1 MSENSI
7 NAISSVRSAEA
18 SPAAELPQVQSE
30 AMAGPRAGAPAQVKP
45 VAQAQVEA
53 LAQAEAAAAP
63 KLGAPAES
71 KPIRAEDKAALPIS
85 NGSNVTIHF
94 KVDEKTNALTV
105 FVVDRKSKRVLRSIP
120 PGELGKLQAGDLL
133 KLTA

>member
-30 AMAGPRAGAPAQVKP
+30 SVVGQRSGAPAQARP
-45 VAQAQVEA
+45 AAQLQVEA